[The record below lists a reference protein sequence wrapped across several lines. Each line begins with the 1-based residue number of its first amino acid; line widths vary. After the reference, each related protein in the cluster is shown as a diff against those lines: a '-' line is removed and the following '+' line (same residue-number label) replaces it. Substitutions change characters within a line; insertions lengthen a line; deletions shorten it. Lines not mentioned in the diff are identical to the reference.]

1 MVSDKSR
8 SDTGHGDMWLEHVYL
23 QIISAYYRTRV
34 NTQRS
39 TRWITP
45 KSRVHDE
52 QLVHTTIHD
61 LPSARPRF
69 VVSENTCPCHSFAFI
84 RVIVRTR
91 AANVYRAMCISTESR
106 KAMPKRSWR
115 RYLAGHLNI
124 ILYCIFCS
132 LPFFCRHYSSKI
144 KIILCIAYFLMFYL
158 DC

>member
-1 MVSDKSR
+1 MKEKSQFSWLVCAVFLFVRWRTRRMVPDTSR

-34 NTQRS
+34 NTQRP

-69 VVSENTCPCHSFAFI
+69 VVSENTCPSFAFI
-84 RVIVRTR
+84 RVIVRAR
-91 AANVYRAMCISTESR
+91 AANVRDVYRSQKVVKPCRNDRE
-106 KAMPKRSWR
+106 R
-115 RYLAGHLNI
+115 RYLVDQLNI
-124 ILYCIFCS
+124 ILFRIFCS
-132 LPFFCRHYSSKI
+132 LH
-144 KIILCIAYFLMFYL
+144 FL
-158 DC
+158 